1 MRSGPG
7 AILRLL
13 RISAGLLIW
22 CSGFVMLYAG
32 YSLGCQQLEIA
43 DDAGLGNPVTLS
55 LVGIALLHLAALA
68 ALLLQWRVRPIKAV
82 GGESERSLKLNRW
95 LEGFVLFISL
105 TGLLFIAFPILMV
118 PPCAG

>member
-22 CSGFVMLYAG
+22 SSGFVMLYAG

-43 DDAGLGNPVTLS
+43 ADAGLGNLVTLS
-55 LVGIALLHLAALA
+55 LVGITALHLAALS
-68 ALLLQWRVRPIKAV
+68 ALLVQWRMRPIKPMA
-82 GGESERSLKLNRW
+82 GESERSLGLNRW
-95 LEGFVLFISL
+95 LEGFVLWISL
-105 TGLLFIAFPILMV
+105 AGLLFIALPILMV